1 MRSVL
6 QRVAESFG
14 FQVFWDL
21 IRDQKTTIGSS
32 PYCGEL
38 VLDSMIQVEVRPLP
52 RKLLPFYTTN

>member
-1 MRSVL
+1 
-6 QRVAESFG
+6 
-14 FQVFWDL
+14 